1 MADVDPFIQPIPA
14 RWAQDRELRSY
25 FEYLHRFLHDIR
37 ERTGGGDDAIS
48 NADVQ
53 EKYSWELAPKAEESV
68 TGLPSPSV
76 AIERDKF
83 NAVSVTTSYTACDY
97 EFINCSNPITITLPY
112 NPCENSVIIIRNS
125 DGSQVTI
132 DGNSKN
138 INGESEPLLRAKN
151 SSIVFHYF
159 IESDEWFTR

>member
-1 MADVDPFIQPIPA
+1 MADVDPFQHPIPIA
-14 RWAQDRELRSY
+14 FMRDDELRHWC
-25 FEYLHRFLHDIR
+25 EYLHEHLFQNWV
-37 ERTGGGDDAIS
+37 RTGGGDDAIS

-68 TGLPSPSV
+68 TGLPSSTV

-83 NAVSVTTSYTACDY
+83 NAVSVTTSYTSCDY

-138 INGESEPLLRAKN
+138 INGESDALLRAKN

-159 IESDEWFTR
+159 IDSDEWFTR